1 MLIHVSHYCCTP
13 MSQIFDMCVQCSSMC
28 LTTAAHQCHK
38 SLACVLVEQ
47 QVPAFIPWSCR
58 AGSCSSCVGSITSG
72 TVDQSNQIFL
82 DDDKIDMGFLLT
94 CVAYPTSDVTIE
106 VDIEAEYYEGISGKT
121 TSFVI
126 LPPLVLSHPQL
137 FSESIVLY

>member
-1 MLIHVSHYCCTP
+1 
-13 MSQIFDMCVQCSSMC
+13 MC